1 MTLDSALAL
10 TRGSPLG
17 LANLVSQLN
26 PVNSTCTGV
35 YDSENGASVSVIGQM
50 RYPLGSRTA
59 RLTFLAPADCDD
71 LTAFSTLLEF
81 LAYQAG
87 AWQAYHLVGEVDEHS
102 RVYEAL
108 RGAGFSVYAW
118 QRIWRLTANEL
129 PSSVPESSPWRA
141 AEDVDGVAIHNLYQM
156 VVPGLM
162 QPMEPLKEGRQDG
175 LVYHEKGELMAYA
188 SIIAGPLGIWVQPFV
203 HPSVSA
209 VTNVLLSLVGR
220 LQRKP
225 ERPVYICIRSY
236 QAWLESA
243 LENVCATCGERQ
255 ALMARRLVA
264 VQKVSERLRL
274 PVLEKGS
281 PEMPAPMA
289 RLKPRT

>member
-10 TRGSPLG
+10 TRGNPLG
-17 LANLVSQLN
+17 LMNLVSQLN

-35 YDSENGASVSVIGQM
+35 YDSEKRASLPVIGQM

-87 AWQAYHLVGEVDEHS
+87 EWQAQHLVGEVDEHS
-102 RVYEAL
+102 QIYESL

-118 QRIWRLTANEL
+118 QHIWRLNAAEM
-129 PSSVPESSPWRA
+129 PPAAQDASPWRA
-141 AEDVDGVAIHNLYQM
+141 AEPVDGVAIHNLYHM

-162 QPMEPLKEGRQDG
+162 QPMEPLKEGRLDG

-188 SIIAGPLGIWVQPFV
+188 SISAGPLGIWVQPFV
-203 HPSVSA
+203 HPAASA
-209 VTNVLLSLVGR
+209 ATAVLLALQGR
-220 LQRKP
+220 LQDKP
-225 ERPVYICIRSY
+225 DRPVYICIRSY

-243 LENVCATCGERQ
+243 LENVCATCGQRQ

-264 VQKVSERLRL
+264 MQKALERRML